1 MPVRPRLTPAMANAR
16 RAVRELLSELDLE
29 PGSLILVACSGGADS
44 IALAAAA
51 AFEVPKAGH
60 KVGAVVIDHGLQSD
74 SQAVAD
80 QAAQRC
86 SELGLDPVLVEQVN
100 VKPSGEGL
108 EAAARDARYAALEK
122 VRADHFASYVLLG
135 HNRDDQAETVLLGLA
150 RGSGLRSISGMPK
163 TDQERNLAR
172 PLLDITREELRQ
184 SCADQ
189 GLEFW
194 DDPHNQDESF
204 LRVRVRK
211 LAGEL
216 EKTLGAGFQAALAR
230 TAELAFE
237 ADEFLAIEAR
247 AQLGRIASGSGLPV
261 EKLAEMHAALR
272 RKVLQLHLQS
282 IAGGSISRSQVLEA
296 EQLVINWHGQ
306 KKLDLSGIT
315 VERVNDRLLVTAN

>member
-1 MPVRPRLTPAMANAR
+1 M
-16 RAVRELLSELDLE
+16 
-29 PGSLILVACSGGADS
+29 
-44 IALAAAA
+44 ALAAAA

-60 KVGAVVIDHGLQSD
+60 KVGAVIIDHGLQAN

-86 SELGLDPVLVEQVN
+86 RALALAPVLVEQVR
-100 VKPSGEGL
+100 VTPKGEGL

-122 VRADHFASYVLLG
+122 ARAEYSASYVLLG
-135 HNRDDQAETVLLGLA
+135 HNQDDQAETVLLGLA

-163 TDQERNLAR
+163 TDKERGLLR
-172 PLLDITREELRQ
+172 PLLDIARAQLRQ
-184 SCADQ
+184 SCRDQ

-216 EKTLGAGFQAALAR
+216 EKTLGPGFQAALAR
-230 TAELAFE
+230 TADLAFE
-237 ADEFLAIEAR
+237 ADDFLAHQ
-247 AQLGRIASGSGLPV
+247 AQAALAASDSASGLDVAGLEVLHP
-261 EKLAEMHAALR
+261 ALR
-272 RKVLQLHLQS
+272 RKTLQLYLQS
-282 IAGGSISRSQVLEA
+282 ISQAVISRAQVLEV